1 MTVSQKHET
10 GGRRSGYI
18 SCRPLPPGGG
28 LGFKCAS
35 SSQGIPASRPG
46 QSRRDL
52 QPGCSVL
59 TTRPHTAP
67 QPIEAPSLQPAR
79 LDARED
85 GSHHSPRPV
94 QSQQRSLCA
103 CCSARKIV
111 MFERTSSSP
120 CEAVQQTSLER
131 VTIEI
136 AGARVTTNRVRTS
149 PTSSLDTGRCVA
161 MPRRDALPA
170 PPHWSHSAAV
180 ASLGLHTAAAAC
192 IQLHHL
198 ATSRV
203 PLKSS
208 LPVPPFTPNRRPC
221 CGG

>member
-1 MTVSQKHET
+1 M
-10 GGRRSGYI
+10 
-18 SCRPLPPGGG
+18 RPLHCSQRALTPERTAATTLPVLCNHSKDRFVPAVLPG
-28 LGFKCAS
+28 
-35 SSQGIPASRPG
+35 
-46 QSRRDL
+46 
-52 QPGCSVL
+52 
-59 TTRPHTAP
+59 
-67 QPIEAPSLQPAR
+67 
-79 LDARED
+79 
-85 GSHHSPRPV
+85 
-94 QSQQRSLCA
+94 
-103 CCSARKIV
+103 KIV

-136 AGARVTTNRVRTS
+136 AGARVPTNRVRTS

-192 IQLHHL
+192 IQLYHL

-203 PLKSS
+203 PLRALYRYHPSHQTGD
-208 LPVPPFTPNRRPC
+208 PVAGASFTRLLFRLSWLALNLHTAI
-221 CGG
+221 